1 MELKQ
6 QRTGEELPQIAPAKS
21 LSSPPLTGVK
31 GNTRLLGSLPGLATL
46 ACQHVST
53 LDLQAAARQGPW

>member
-1 MELKQ
+1 MELKH
-6 QRTGEELPQIAPAKS
+6 QRPGEGLPQIAPAKS

-46 ACQHVST
+46 ARQHVST
-53 LDLQAAARQGPW
+53 PALQAAARQGPW